1 MKQPTLEHTHPSI
14 VIPPDYKCGPA
25 MRKLNDRQRAFVVAM
40 LDFGGLDNT
49 KAAEAAG
56 YEGEDRNSLRR
67 TAYRLAHDPDI
78 QEAIREEGQARLNS
92 SGIMAVNT
100 LLEIANAVDTEKKD
114 KLKAIE
120 MIMNRIGM
128 SAKTEHNVNVTR
140 KDLTSDEMIKRI
152 GMLAGKLGV
161 DAHKLLGGPAVD
173 AEFTEVPATNESDD
187 DIGDLL

>member
-1 MKQPTLEHTHPSI
+1 MRQTDVSKVHPA
-14 VIPPDYKCGPA
+14 VDIPLDYKCGPA

-56 YEGEDRNSLRR
+56 YSAGDRNSLRR
-67 TAYRLAHDPDI
+67 VAYRLAHDPDI
-78 QEAIREEGQARLNS
+78 QEAIKEEGQNRLNS

-100 LLEIANAVDTEKKD
+100 LLEIANDAGTEKKD

-161 DAHKLLGGPAVD
+161 DPQKLLGGPPVD
-173 AEFTEVPATNESDD
+173 AEFTEIAEIAEV
-187 DIGDLL
+187 DIELEGLL

>member
-1 MKQPTLEHTHPSI
+1 
-14 VIPPDYKCGPA
+14 

-56 YEGEDRNSLRR
+56 YLEDGGNRNSLRR

-78 QEAIREEGQARLNS
+78 QEAIREEGQARLNGA
-92 SGIMAVNT
+92 GIMAVNT
-100 LLEIANAVDTEKKD
+100 LLEIANNVATEKKD
-114 KLKAIE
+114 RLKAVE

-161 DAHKLLGGPAVD
+161 DPQKLLGGPAVD
-173 AEFTEVPATNESDD
+173 AEFTEVDTELE
-187 DIGDLL
+187 GLL

>member
-1 MKQPTLEHTHPSI
+1 MTDVTSKICPALD
-14 VIPPDYKCGPA
+14 IPAEYKCGPA
-25 MRKLNDRQRAFVVAM
+25 MRKLNERQRAFVVAM

-49 KAAEAAG
+49 RAARAAG
-56 YEGEDRNSLRR
+56 YGDGGSGAGIRV
-67 TAYRLAHDPDI
+67 TAHRLAHDPDI
-78 QEAIREEGQARLNS
+78 MEAIREEGQARMNS
-92 SGIMAVNT
+92 AGIMAVNT

-128 SAKTEHNVNVTR
+128 SAKTEHQVNVTR

-152 GMLAGKLGV
+152 GMLANKLGV
-161 DAHKLLGGPAVD
+161 DPQKLLGGPVVE
-173 AEFTEVPATNESDD
+173 AEFTEVENTDD